1 MSNKTKQTITARR
14 DQFIRSWR
22 QYAPEITIAGMT
34 LTQFEV
40 GAQSPD
46 EVRSRQADAQTVLSG
61 IIIER
66 KVADHDLN
74 TSLIMLADTLRGMPG
89 FGYNSPFY
97 RSLGYITKN
106 ERKVR
111 TLKPTPVVTP
121 TPMAT
126 PTLAPMTTS
135 VPVATIAVI
144 PLAAN
149 VA

>member
-1 MSNKTKQTITARR
+1 MSNKAKQSIAERR

-34 LTQFEV
+34 LAQFEA

-66 KVADHDLN
+66 KEADKNLN
-74 TSLIMLADTLRGMPG
+74 THLIMLADALRGMPD

-106 ERKVR
+106 ERKAR
-111 TLKPTPVVTP
+111 TLKPKA
-121 TPMAT
+121 TPMLT
-126 PTLAPMTTS
+126 PTLAPMATS

-144 PLAAN
+144 PLAAD